1 MRKFL
6 IAIPLMFMCCLSQ
19 AQTHGAE
26 EIIEKI
32 NIATSQMESMECSF
46 VQTKH
51 IALLSDKMVSKGKM
65 YYSQPDKLRWEYVTP
80 YTYTFILNE
89 NQVLLK
95 NSNRSDVIDVEK
107 NKMFKEIAR
116 LMMNSIMGKSLYS
129 IGRVQT
135 PTLVMIIERYL
146 QNKEFKAVPF
156 WQVALATTDEVKEAL
171 SKVRIINID
180 PRSSTVHWRFT
191 EPSGKQIVLEIVN
204 EVMHFYDNPL
214 GVLTNSP
221 GIEWHWTNLSN
232 YINLQ
237 PGNAPEHNF
246 GPIEMKSLGHGSGML
261 GLPGDFT
268 PPSRFVRATFF
279 QLTAPQQPNAQQS
292 VFQAFHILNN
302 FDIPTGTELP
312 WGEASADMPSATQ
325 FTVAS
330 DTHNRMIYYRTM
342 YNSNIRCIDLKK
354 IDFAKVKY
362 HSRALDEIKNQPVE
376 MITIR

>member
-1 MRKFL
+1 MVEGINEKGLSAGLFYFL
-6 IAIPLMFMCCLSQ
+6 NYGKYEPYEASLKDKCLADFQVVSYVL
-19 AQTHGAE
+19 A
-26 EIIEKI
+26 
-32 NIATSQMESMECSF
+32 ECS
-46 VQTKH
+46 
-51 IALLSDKMVSKGKM
+51 
-65 YYSQPDKLRWEYVTP
+65 
-80 YTYTFILNE
+80 
-89 NQVLLK
+89 
-95 NSNRSDVIDVEK
+95 
-107 NKMFKEIAR
+107 
-116 LMMNSIMGKSLYS
+116 
-129 IGRVQT
+129 
-135 PTLVMIIERYL
+135 
-146 QNKEFKAVPF
+146 
-156 WQVALATTDEVKEAL
+156 TTDEVKEAL

-191 EPSGKQIVLEIVN
+191 EPSGKQIVLEVVN

-279 QLTAPQQPNAQQS
+279 QLTAPQQPEAQKS

-312 WGEASADMPSATQ
+312 WGKASADMPSATQ

-342 YNSNIRCIDLKK
+342 YNSNIRCIDLKR